1 MSSVI
6 IIYTSKLTEFDT
18 VDVFDRSS
26 VIKLL
31 NPHAHAHIFH
41 FEKLHRNEMNLD
53 SDHVIFF
60 WTHGECQMI
69 NISLFMN
76 FPRDIW

>member
-26 VIKLL
+26 VIEPL

-53 SDHVIFF
+53 SGHVIFF
-60 WTHGECQMI
+60 RTHGEGQMI
-69 NISLFMN
+69 NRSLWMN
-76 FPRDIW
+76 FPRDI